1 MTNYVDNNG
10 QTYTFANTNGTYIVV
25 GGTTD
30 SCEKDNGKS
39 WGTKFCGEDFW
50 DHKVT
55 CKAINITDPNCAV
68 QDLLIETYR
77 ERAGYDWGITVTSDS
92 HYNSSYM
99 CTSTLTLSSNETHHT
114 MKHPA

>member
-1 MTNYVDNNG
+1 LTTTDRPIPSPI
-10 QTYTFANTNGTYIVV
+10 QTAHIVV

-30 SCEKDNGKS
+30 SCTKDNGKS

-77 ERAGYDWGITVTSDS
+77 ERAGYDWGITFTSDS

-99 CTSTLTLSSNETHHT
+99 WHLYAHLEQQ
-114 MKHPA
+114 